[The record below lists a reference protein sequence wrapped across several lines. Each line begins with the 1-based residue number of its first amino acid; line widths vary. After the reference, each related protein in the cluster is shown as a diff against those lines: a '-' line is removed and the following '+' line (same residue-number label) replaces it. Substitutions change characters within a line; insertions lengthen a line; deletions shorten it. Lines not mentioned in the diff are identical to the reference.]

1 MTRFGDLLGG
11 KKVEEVVGSPI
22 VEEDT
27 TNYEAVIE
35 EEMEEDAS
43 LKVINTLG
51 EIIMQEQLDV
61 SDNKIDLSAYDK
73 GIYYLEIVSI

>member
-11 KKVEEVVGSPI
+11 KKEEEVVGSPI

-35 EEMEEDAS
+35 EEIEDTAPS
-43 LKVINTLG
+43 SVENPVDPEPSSMNGGYYIP
-51 EIIMQEQLDV
+51 
-61 SDNKIDLSAYDK
+61 SAT
-73 GIYYLEIVSI
+73 GTSPLEAG

>member
-11 KKVEEVVGSPI
+11 KKEEVVGSPI

-35 EEMEEDAS
+35 EEIKEDTAPS
-43 LKVINTLG
+43 SVENPVDPEPSSMNGGYYIP
-51 EIIMQEQLDV
+51 
-61 SDNKIDLSAYDK
+61 SAT
-73 GIYYLEIVSI
+73 GTSPLEAG